1 MAAVEITKSDVI
13 VIGAGLAGLQTAVKL
28 HEAGLSVTVLE
39 AQDRVGGKTLS
50 VQASALGGT
59 VDLGAA
65 WINDTNQSEMYKLAQ
80 EFGFDLIEQR
90 TTGEDVIQMADGT
103 IVCRP
108 YGQQQLPD
116 TTPENNAIAQ
126 EFFAHLHGFVER
138 AHTENPAD
146 GPDAAMLDSMTFREF
161 ADKKF
166 PGGFAASIA
175 DGLARGLLGVE
186 ANEISTLYIVDYLQ
200 SGTGMANMGSDR
212 KDGGQ
217 YLRNRQGNQTFS
229 VRLAGKLPQEVIHLS
244 TPVSK
249 VSQTETGE
257 CVVET
262 KNPLRPRHMAKRVVV
277 SIPTTLYPSIT
288 FEPPLPP
295 AKRELSECTALGYYA
310 KTIFVFNSA
319 WWREAGL
326 SGVMSSSQGPISFSR
341 DSCSELDGQYS
352 ITCFIVGDS
361 GRSWSKWSAAQ
372 RRKLVAEQFDNVFGR
387 AARDKGVAVP
397 APVNVIEQEWI
408 KEQWCRGAPSPVAM
422 PGMLTSDSGK
432 AMRTPYGSIH
442 FVGTETATVWKGYM
456 EGAVRSGSRGAQEVI
471 DALE

>member
-1 MAAVEITKSDVI
+1 MAAVEVTKSDVI

-50 VQASALGGT
+50 VQASSLGGT

-90 TTGEDVIQMADGT
+90 TTGENVIQKADGT
-103 IVCRP
+103 ILCRP
-108 YGQQQLPD
+108 YGQEQLPD
-116 TTPENNAIAQ
+116 TTPEENAIAQ
-126 EFFAHLHGFVER
+126 EFFAYLQGYVER
-138 AHTENPAD
+138 AHPENPAD
-146 GPDAAMLDSMTFREF
+146 GPDAAFLDSMTFREF

-166 PGGFAASIA
+166 PGGFAASMA
-175 DGLARGLLGVE
+175 DRFARGLLGGE
-186 ANEISTLYIVDYLQ
+186 ANEISTLFIIDYLQ

-229 VRLAGKLPQEVIHLS
+229 IRLAGKLPKEAFHLS

-262 KNPLRPRHMAKRVVV
+262 KNPLQPRHMAKRVVV

-310 KTIFVFNSA
+310 KTIFVFSSA

-326 SGVMSSSQGPISFSR
+326 SGVMSSSEGPISFSR

-352 ITCFIVGDS
+352 ITCFMVGES

-372 RRKLVAEQFDNVFGR
+372 RRKLVVEQFDNVFGR
-387 AARDKGVAVP
+387 AARDKGIAVP
-397 APVNVIEQEWI
+397 APVNVIELEWI
-408 KEQWCRGAPSPVAM
+408 KEPWCRGAPSPVAM

-456 EGAVRSGSRGAQEVI
+456 EGAVRSGARGAQEVI